1 MSIIPYVIN
10 SFLNDPSRHATLATV
25 KGLRQG
31 LVYGAKVRFAHS
43 LVQAFLFRHEPWSQ
57 KIRFI
62 IRMTYLHSKSLGLFV
77 FYYKTL
83 RTMFASIFGI
93 SKPFRAFICAFIV
106 GYIVFND
113 HNSVNEQII
122 LYLLARITVGF
133 ARYAQKRSWLPE
145 IQRPIFPWFAA
156 FVWGVVLWLF
166 ECHRETL
173 QPSLTRSMIYLYENS
188 DRWSSWKN
196 FVFRDQIGS

>member
-1 MSIIPYVIN
+1 MSIIPYILN
-10 SFLNDPSRHATLATV
+10 SFLNDPSRHATLATI

-31 LVYGAKVRFAHS
+31 IVYGAKVRFAHS
-43 LVQAFLFRHEPWSQ
+43 LVQAFLFRREPWPQ
-57 KIRFI
+57 RIRFI
-62 IRMTYLHSKSLGLFV
+62 IRMTYLHAKHLGLFV
-77 FYYKTL
+77 FCYKTL
-83 RTMFASIFGI
+83 RTIVASVFGI
-93 SKPFRAFICAFIV
+93 SKPLRAFICAFIV
-106 GYIVFND
+106 GYVIFND

-133 ARYAQKRSWLPE
+133 ARYAQKRSWLPR
-145 IQRPIFPWFAA
+145 IHQPVFPWFAA

-173 QPSLTRSMIYLYENS
+173 QPSLTRSMVYLYDNS

-196 FVFRDQIGS
+196 FLFRDQIRS

>member
-1 MSIIPYVIN
+1 MSIILRLIN
-10 SFLNDPSRHATLATV
+10 NFLNDPSYHSTLATI

-31 LVYGAKVRFAHS
+31 IVYGAKVRFAHS
-43 LVQAFLFRHEPWSQ
+43 IVQAFLFRHDPWS
-57 KIRFI
+57 KRIRFI
-62 IRMTYLHSKSLGLFV
+62 IRLTYLHSKTLGLFV
-77 FYYKTL
+77 FFYKTL
-83 RTMFASIFGI
+83 RTIVASIFSI

-106 GYIVFND
+106 AYFVFNKQ
-113 HNSVNEQII
+113 NSVNEQII

-133 ARYAQKRSWLPE
+133 ARYAQKRSWLPN
-145 IQRPIFPWFAA
+145 IQRPVFPWFAA

-173 QPSLTRSMIYLYENS
+173 QPSLIRSMTYLYENS

-196 FVFRDQIGS
+196 FLVRDQFRS